1 MLPGSW
7 PRPGKVT
14 SMVPLARSFSS
25 PACSRRIRCI
35 SKAAWIDVFASLMRW
50 PAAGRSAAES
60 LPKPLSCSVS
70 SPFLPRRRTRTSSKA
85 ARLADSPKSASAC
98 STSAARESVTAL
110 GREAGLGFLR
120 DGRKGRHVMYRKI
133 GEHLAID
140 GEARL
145 VQPVDQRAV
154 GHSVQPRRGVDAGD
168 PQRAELTLLFA
179 PAAIGVLTGLDD
191 RLLGGAEDFAPGV
204 EIALCLLENFLVP
217 PACDDTAFNSCHVLM
232 LLTLCVRQ
240 TLLDALHIRLA
251 DVHLS
256 AQLALTL
263 ARFFRQDMTTVGLTA
278 FEAIRCFAKTLRRS
292 PLSFQLGHDRLLIF
306 SPAHRRSV
314 KGSVS
319 FARLP
324 LQAGWQTFLR
334 SAAHFFLGPNTMII
348 CLPSISGFCSTT
360 EYGARSSEIRVNK
373 RRPMS

>member
-70 SPFLPRRRTRTSSKA
+70 SPFLPRRRTRTSSSA

-110 GREAGLGFLR
+110 GREAGLGFLC

-154 GHSVQPRRGVDAGD
+154 GHSAQTRRGVDAGD

-191 RLLGGAEDFAPGV
+191 RLLGGAEDFAPGI

-217 PACDDTAFNSCHVLM
+217 PACDDTAFNSCHVLI

-240 TLLDALHIRLA
+240 QLLDAVHVGLVNLHLA
-251 DVHLS
+251 
-256 AQLALTL
+256 AQLTLTL
-263 ARFFRQDMTTVGLTA
+263 ARLFRQDMTTVGLTA
-278 FEAIRCFAKTLRRS
+278 LEAIRRFAKTLRRS
-292 PLSFQLGHDRLLIF
+292 PFSFQLGHDRLLILWPC
-306 SPAHRRSV
+306 SQARPKNLAIPLECRYRRDD
-314 KGSVS
+314 KL
-319 FARLP
+319 F
-324 LQAGWQTFLR
+324 
-334 SAAHFFLGPNTMII
+334 
-348 CLPSISGFCSTT
+348 
-360 EYGARSSEIRVNK
+360 
-373 RRPMS
+373 

>member
-50 PAAGRSAAES
+50 PASGRSAAES
-60 LPKPLSCSVS
+60 LPKPLSCFVS

-85 ARLADSPKSASAC
+85 ARLADSPKSVSAC

-110 GREAGLGFLR
+110 GREAGLGFLC

-154 GHSVQPRRGVDAGD
+154 GHSAQTRRGVDAGD

-191 RLLGGAEDFAPGV
+191 RLLGGAEDFAPGI

-217 PACDDTAFNSCHVLM
+217 PARDDTAFNSCHVLI

-240 TLLDALHIRLA
+240 QLFDAFHVGLVNLHLA
-251 DVHLS
+251 
-256 AQLALTL
+256 AQLTLTL
-263 ARFFRQDMTTVGLTA
+263 AGLFRQDMTTVGLTA
-278 FEAIRCFAKTLRRS
+278 FEAIRRFAKTLRRS
-292 PLSFQLGHDRLLIF
+292 PFSFQLGHDRLLILWPC
-306 SPAHRRSV
+306 SQARPKNLAIPLECRYRRDD
-314 KGSVS
+314 KL
-319 FARLP
+319 F
-324 LQAGWQTFLR
+324 
-334 SAAHFFLGPNTMII
+334 
-348 CLPSISGFCSTT
+348 
-360 EYGARSSEIRVNK
+360 
-373 RRPMS
+373 